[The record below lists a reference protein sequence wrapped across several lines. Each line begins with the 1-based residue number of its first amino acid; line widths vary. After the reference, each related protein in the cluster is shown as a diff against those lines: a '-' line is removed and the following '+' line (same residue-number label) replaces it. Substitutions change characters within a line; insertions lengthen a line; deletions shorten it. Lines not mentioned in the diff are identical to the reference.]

1 MGTAAI
7 PDNDRAFIFRKGP
20 VVQPVQNTPPPRRI
34 ELPDADLLLYPNWLA
49 PDPAQR
55 TLTALRQELSW
66 AQHRIRLFGRDVLT
80 PRLCCWVGDPG
91 AAYAYSGTRF
101 EPQPWTPTLTSLRER
116 LEAEGLGRF
125 NSVLANRYRDGRDSM
140 GWHSDDERELGDE
153 PVIASIS
160 LGATRRFRLRHR
172 RDPALRTELPL
183 EHGSLLL
190 MRGATQKDYRHDLPK
205 TARPVG
211 ERVNLTF
218 RWVQP

>member
-1 MGTAAI
+1 MRAI
-7 PDNDRAFIFRKGP
+7 DLPGA
-20 VVQPVQNTPPPRRI
+20 
-34 ELPDADLLLYPNWLA
+34 ELRYAEAWLPAPEADATLA
-49 PDPAQR
+49 
-55 TLTALRQELSW
+55 ALRDEIAW
-66 AQHRIRLFGRDVLT
+66 AQHRIRLFGREVLT

-101 EPQPWTPTLTSLRER
+101 EPQPWTPTLARLRER
-116 LEAEGLGRF
+116 LESNGIGRF

-140 GWHSDDERELGDE
+140 GWHSDDEPELGAE

-172 RDPALRTELPL
+172 RDTALRAELSL

-190 MRGATQKDYRHDLPK
+190 MRGPTQANYRHDLPK

-211 ERVNLTF
+211 ERINLTF
-218 RWVQP
+218 RWVRR